1 MTFTLL
7 LLAAAV
13 CVAPWRGAAVDRLEG
28 PALAAPAGAAAA
40 HHHAATGAASR
51 VSLSTRM
58 RSRRWWPQLRI
69 PVVRTPAPDPDS
81 LAQVADLLRACM
93 TAGLPVS
100 DALGAVADAISTTRP
115 EVAQPLR
122 TAAARVRLGA
132 TAEQAWRDVPGVE
145 HLSPL
150 QSVLVRAT
158 DGGGSVKAALEHTAV
173 RMRAEADAAATARA
187 ERASVLVAGPLGL
200 CFLPAFVCLGVLP
213 VVVGLADDMLPG
225 IGL

>member
-81 LAQVADLLRACM
+81 LAQAADLLRACM

-132 TAEQAWRDVPGVE
+132 TAEQAWRDVPGAG
-145 HLSPL
+145 SIAPIAA
-150 QSVLVRAT
+150 VLVRVTA
-158 DGGGSVKAALEHTAV
+158 GGGSVRATLDHAAV
-173 RMRAEADAAATARA
+173 RLRAEADAAATARA

-213 VVVGLADDMLPG
+213 VVVGLSYDMLPG